1 MGVPKFFRWVTNRYP
16 SILTGP
22 LTGPPTEP
30 NVDNLYFDM
39 NGIIHQCSHTDDD
52 VSENLSFDVVCQ
64 KIFDEINRIM
74 DLVRP
79 QQLIYIAVD
88 GVAPRA
94 KLNQQRARRFRSSHD
109 RLQALRSSGA
119 SAATA
124 FDSNCITPGT
134 EFMARLTEALRAFI
148 AQMLRTQA
156 TWHGLKVHF
165 SGSEVPGEGE
175 HKIVSFIRSERL
187 KEDYQPNLRHCI
199 LGADADM
206 IMLALATHEP
216 YFLVLRDV
224 LDFKRAK
231 KPFMDHHHN
240 NAQPTAPKIRSMNY
254 IRINVLREYL
264 VNELLESLN
273 PAEFEA
279 ERIIDDFV
287 FLTFLVGNDF
297 LPHLPAINIGDDAF
311 DVIFDAYKTVLA
323 SEPGYLVHEGVLD
336 VERLELIFTLIG
348 VTEKSLYYDQVLMEE
363 QKQRQQRERKEKVE
377 KYRAEKLAS
386 MAATE
391 GGSMQSSVVD
401 VVDGVGSVG
410 DGSEANSS
418 DVTTSN
424 TTSSSPIMSHFDTL
438 SATAITDH
446 TTIASYNNTSG
457 SLLDREEQCKHDYYV
472 TKFHIDIYTTEG
484 QVAMREI
491 VSAYLMGLQWCLQ
504 YYSIGCTSWE
514 WFYPYHYGPFL
525 QDMTQLDTV
534 PAYADTVK
542 LGNPLQPFQ
551 QLLACL
557 PAASSGLLPS
567 AYHALERKEKVEK
580 YRAEKL
586 ASMAAT
592 EGSSLHSSVG
602 DGSLVDGV
610 GSNGDGSEANSS
622 DVTSNNTTSSSP
634 IMSHFDTLSA
644 TATAT
649 TVVPNTTTGGS
660 LLDREEQCKHDYYV
674 NKFHIDIYTPE
685 GQVALREIVSAY
697 LMGLQ
702 WCLQY
707 YSIGCTSW
715 EWFYPYHYGPFLQ
728 DMTQLN
734 SVPAYADTVKLGNPL
749 QPFQQLLACLPA
761 ASSGLLPSAYHALMN
776 SPTSPLHD
784 FYPTEFETDLNGKKQ
799 DYEAVVILPFIDI
812 NLLKQTE
819 ANMWATYGNRIKKL
833 TSAELAR
840 NTFGAEYVCSMRT
853 VENRHVLPSGL
864 HGDTLCIETIPFAL
878 VTVAEMKPFAA
889 ALTPGTANPVT
900 SIPGFP
906 SRTEL
911 LEVVNYTKGYG
922 KSKNSRKNIRSR
934 ANCYAE
940 ETEDFPMPG
949 AVGNGSWSESK
960 EGSSVLGTT
969 KQSGTKADN
978 TDVSSTDEEVTNH
991 VGGVIRLVVDAR
1003 TSQIL
1008 QAIAQQ
1014 VQMQSPYFHPLTNSV
1029 TTSNCETAI
1038 TTEPSSTYKAH
1049 IDLPLCSLVSVDN
1062 LLQYESI
1069 LLNNNIL
1076 TKAGAI
1082 FSTIKCALQPVAL
1095 LSRSGVVSV
1104 KFVDVSHLN
1113 QLEDFLL
1120 QRLLG
1125 NEMLDDLNRK
1135 SVATQRKS
1143 DNTDRNSSNNTSY
1156 GKKNRQGASGVGF
1169 TRSIVIGSYTGEDS
1183 ERFMDWLNKELY
1195 KLSALLTNLSC
1206 GELQYVVCDESE
1218 LVEVVKEC
1226 VSLRV

>member
-52 VSENLSFDVVCQ
+52 VSENLPFDVVCQ

-79 QQLIYIAVD
+79 QNLIYIAVD

-109 RLQALRSSGA
+109 RLQALRNSGA

-187 KEDYQPNLRHCI
+187 KEHHQPNLRHCI

-224 LDFKRAK
+224 LDFKRSK
-231 KPFMDHHHN
+231 KPSMDYHHN
-240 NAQPTAPKIRSMNY
+240 NTHVATPTAPKIRSMNY
-254 IRINVLREYL
+254 IRINVMREYL

-273 PAEFEA
+273 PTEFEA

-363 QKQRQQRERKEKVE
+363 QKQRQHRERKEKME

-386 MAATE
+386 MAAAE
-391 GGSMQSSVVD
+391 AGSIHSSVG
-401 VVDGVGSVG
+401 DGSIVEGVESVG

-418 DVTTSN
+418 DVTSSN
-424 TTSSSPIMSHFDTL
+424 TTSSSPVMTHVDTF
-438 SATAITDH
+438 SATHTSAAILSNTK
-446 TTIASYNNTSG
+446 TSG

-472 TKFHIDIYTTEG
+472 TKFHIDIYT
-484 QVAMREI
+484 A
-491 VSAYLMGLQWCLQ
+491 
-504 YYSIGCTSWE
+504 
-514 WFYPYHYGPFL
+514 
-525 QDMTQLDTV
+525 
-534 PAYADTVK
+534 
-542 LGNPLQPFQ
+542 
-551 QLLACL
+551 
-557 PAASSGLLPS
+557 
-567 AYHALERKEKVEK
+567 
-580 YRAEKL
+580 
-586 ASMAAT
+586 
-592 EGSSLHSSVG
+592 
-602 DGSLVDGV
+602 
-610 GSNGDGSEANSS
+610 
-622 DVTSNNTTSSSP
+622 
-634 IMSHFDTLSA
+634 
-644 TATAT
+644 
-649 TVVPNTTTGGS
+649 
-660 LLDREEQCKHDYYV
+660 
-674 NKFHIDIYTPE
+674 E

-734 SVPAYADTVKLGNPL
+734 TVPAYADTVKLGNPL

-761 ASSGLLPSAYHALMN
+761 ASSGFLPSAYHALMN
-776 SPTSPLHD
+776 SPTSPLRE
-784 FYPTEFETDLNGKKQ
+784 FYPTDFETDLNGKKQ

-812 NLLKQTE
+812 DQLKQTE

-853 VENRHVLPSGL
+853 MENRHVLPSGL

-878 VTVAEMKPFAA
+878 VTVAEMNPFAA
-889 ALTPGTANPVT
+889 ALTSGTINPVT

-906 SRTEL
+906 SRTAL

-940 ETEDFPMPG
+940 ETTEDFPMPG

-960 EGSSVLGTT
+960 EGNSLLGST
-969 KQSGTKADN
+969 KLCGNKTDN
-978 TDVSSTDEEVTNH
+978 SDVSSTEEEVTSH
-991 VGGVIRLVVDAR
+991 IGGVIRLVVDAR

-1014 VQMQSPYFHPLTNSV
+1014 VQTQSPYFHPLTNPVS
-1029 TTSNCETAI
+1029 TSNSETAN
-1038 TTEPSSTYKAH
+1038 TTEPSSTYTAH
-1049 IDLPLCSLVSVDN
+1049 IDLPVYWLVGVDN

-1069 LLNNNIL
+1069 LLNNNII

-1095 LSRSGVVSV
+1095 LSRSGIVSV

-1135 SVATQRKS
+1135 SVATQRKA

-1206 GELQYVVCDESE
+1206 GELQYVGCDEIA
-1218 LVEVVKEC
+1218 LVEVVKES